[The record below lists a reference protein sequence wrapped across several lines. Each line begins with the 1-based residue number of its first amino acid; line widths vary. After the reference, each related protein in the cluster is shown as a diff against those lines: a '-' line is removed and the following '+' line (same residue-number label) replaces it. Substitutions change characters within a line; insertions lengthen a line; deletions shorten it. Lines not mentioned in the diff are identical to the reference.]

1 MSHPIL
7 YSTTETNFD
16 HSGIGELE
24 ECMLCEVTEE
34 RNGAYELVMKYP
46 LDGAYYNQLK
56 DRSLVKVALD
66 KVRGSQ
72 VFRIYSVSK
81 PLNGIVTFNA
91 QHLSYDLSGIP
102 TSPFSA
108 DMVDDALSGLGK
120 NAVTVCPFSFW
131 TDKSTKAKFEIF
143 APASIRSRLGGVSGS
158 ILDVYGGEYEF
169 DNYTIKLHDSR
180 GKNCGVRVLYG
191 VNMTDIKQDENCAN
205 VYTGILPYWNADE
218 GVNLVTLPEKVVKA
232 SGEYNFEKIKV
243 VDFSDD
249 FEVEPTE
256 EELRSAAEKYI
267 KDNSI
272 GVPSVSLKVSFE
284 QLDKDAERVGLCDT
298 VNVEFPA
305 LKVNATA
312 KVVKTVYDVLL
323 DRVKSVTLGNAKTN
337 IADTINDQKNEID
350 NIKDTIPSKTDLEKA
365 VENATKWITNGNG
378 YMVAVKD
385 KLGNWKEICSLDTPD
400 IETAVNVWRWNNGGF
415 GHSSSGYDGPYETAI
430 TQDGQI
436 VADFITAGSLTASLI
451 KAGVLKSADG
461 ETFYLDLE
469 NGILR
474 MKASS
479 FLVEGKSVEDIA
491 NDAAKKVADDL
502 NEFSE
507 NVTSSLTD
515 LQNQIDGAIE
525 TWFYDY
531 EPTASNAPASS
542 WTTTE
547 DKNKHLGDLFY
558 IIDNEDKGGLVY
570 RWALVNGVYGWILV
584 EDTEVAKALETASQA
599 KDTADG
605 KRRVFVAQP
614 KPPYD
619 VGDLWTNN
627 TDLYVCQTAR
637 AAGNYTASD
646 WKLATEYTTEKAVKA
661 LIEVTEKS
669 IKMRV
674 ESVEK
679 TVDGIAVGGRNLLK
693 GTRDFSGFRVYP
705 DGFIS
710 IEENGDFSNARF
722 NEDIPEGAG
731 LKYVTSSPNPINLAE
746 VLDQEV
752 VFSFEIAS
760 PDDFKSAGDDIIVE
774 FAVCGA
780 ENTTRL
786 RYKLFYL
793 ETDVPTVWKQH
804 VIKAKLTEDFF
815 SGGDG
820 NFSDATRFW
829 VRFYSNSGNILYARK
844 FKLELGNMAT
854 DWSTNPEETE
864 KSVASL
870 KITADGLSSDVKNA
884 KGDIYKLS
892 VKADEQAT
900 LIESA
905 NGKATEALQKA
916 GSIYQ
921 TYTWDDGGKLEI
933 HIDGTGR
940 CEAVYTDA
948 SGVEQSS
955 ARFDLAARVFRFNGD
970 IVSKNEKS
978 TFKVEDLGLTFS
990 RSTDVGTE
998 AYDHSSFKL
1007 ALNEVLSKYYPSL
1020 FMGGRSYEDSSLYIR
1035 CYENG
1040 IWIGNLHVPT
1050 NVSRFDA
1057 PMDGGLGLFINTE
1070 TGNVSLHTK
1079 ETAKYAFEAVFA

>member
-1 MSHPIL
+1 MLKNLIILPDGTEVFSGNARDNAIISCEFSQFVNDGAEMS
-7 YSTTETNFD
+7 
-16 HSGIGELE
+16 IGSACCNELE
-24 ECMLCEVTEE
+24 VKLFAKNLLINANDEIQYYKVSGNGNRTKIGVFHCEKPTVTGTGTYKFVAYDRVSWLDRDLTDWLSSLNGWPYKVKDFARMVCEACGLTLTTTTLPNGDYQIRKFSGSGVTGRMLMQWLGQITCRFIRANADGEIEFAWYSDKGKEITTRGEF
-34 RNGAYELVMKYP
+34 AYF
-46 LDGAYYNQLK
+46 GG
-56 DRSLVKVALD
+56 SLSYEDFKVAEIQ
-66 KVRGSQ
+66 KVQIQATDEDNGTVYPDGS
-72 VFRIYSVSK
+72 
-81 PLNGIVTFNA
+81 
-91 QHLSYDLSGIP
+91 
-102 TSPFSA
+102 
-108 DMVDDALSGLGK
+108 
-120 NAVTVCPFSFW
+120 
-131 TDKSTKAKFEIF
+131 
-143 APASIRSRLGGVSGS
+143 
-158 ILDVYGGEYEF
+158 
-169 DNYTIKLHDSR
+169 
-180 GKNCGVRVLYG
+180 
-191 VNMTDIKQDENCAN
+191 
-205 VYTGILPYWNADE
+205 
-218 GVNLVTLPEKVVKA
+218 
-232 SGEYNFEKIKV
+232 
-243 VDFSDD
+243 
-249 FEVEPTE
+249 E
-256 EELRSAAEKYI
+256 EELNTYKITGNYLLTAETGDELKPVAQAIYEQLQ
-267 KDNSI
+267 
-272 GVPSVSLKVSFE
+272 GVTYTPCKVSIQATTE
-284 QLDKDAERVGLCDT
+284 INAGDIVRITDRNGVTITTYVMSKINKGQKDTLECTGSYKRDSSTATNTLTMKALNGKVLDIKKDVDGLRISNKDTAGRVAKLELSTTGIT
-298 VNVEFPA
+298 ASVESVKKTSDEA
-305 LKVNATA
+305 LEEAKRNATE
-312 KVVKTVYDVLL
+312 L
-323 DRVKSVTLGNAKTN
+323 TN
-337 IADTINDQKNEID
+337 YASQ
-350 NIKDTIPSKTDLEKA
+350 
-365 VENATKWITNGNG
+365 VNG
-378 YMVAVKD
+378 
-385 KLGNWKEICSLDTPD
+385 
-400 IETAVNVWRWNNGGF
+400 
-415 GHSSSGYDGPYETAI
+415 
-430 TQDGQI
+430 
-436 VADFITAGSLTASLI
+436 
-451 KAGVLKSADG
+451 
-461 ETFYLDLE
+461 
-469 NGILR
+469 
-474 MKASS
+474 
-479 FLVEGKSVEDIA
+479 
-491 NDAAKKVADDL
+491 
-502 NEFSE
+502 
-507 NVTSSLTD
+507 SLTD

-637 AAGNYTASD
+637 AEGSYTASD
-646 WKLATEYTTEKAVKA
+646 WKLATEYTTEKAVNA
-661 LIEVTEKS
+661 LIEVTEKNINLS
-669 IKMRV
+669 V
-674 ESVEK
+674 ESVKK

-793 ETDVPTVWKQH
+793 ETDVPTAWKNH

-854 DWSTNPEETE
+854 DWSANPEETE
-864 KSVASL
+864 KSIASL
-870 KITADGLSSDVKNA
+870 KITADGISSDVKNA

-916 GSIYQ
+916 GSIDQ

-940 CEAVYTDA
+940 CEAVYTNA

-955 ARFDLAARVFRFNGD
+955 ARFDLAARVFRLNGD
-970 IVSKNEKS
+970 IVSKNDKS